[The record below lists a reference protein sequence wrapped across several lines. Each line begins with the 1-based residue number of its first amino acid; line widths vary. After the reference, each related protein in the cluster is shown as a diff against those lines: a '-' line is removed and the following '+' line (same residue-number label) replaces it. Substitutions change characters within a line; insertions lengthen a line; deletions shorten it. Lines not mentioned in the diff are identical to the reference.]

1 PTRSHAAGRGELQG
15 RAEGNPWPAQDL
27 RQAVGDRPPFDEG
40 ARAGRPQGAA
50 GPVAGR
56 VRRGPGGVRHR
67 LAQQLGHRDAG
78 ADRLHCPGLFRHPL
92 ARRRREIFL
101 EELDQLLQVEEAG
114 EEPAV
119 AVNAQS
125 RRDLEMLQG
134 RWEQV
139 ALEIDGVVQP
149 ADDLSPPGAI
159 TSFTGDR
166 FAVHAV
172 DGALLLEGRLV
183 LEASTDPK
191 HVDWIDAIGADA
203 GRRLPAIYR
212 LDGNHFVFV
221 AADTG
226 APRPA
231 AFNTGSGQVMRTF

>member
-1 PTRSHAAGRGELQG
+1 
-15 RAEGNPWPAQDL
+15 
-27 RQAVGDRPPFDEG
+27 
-40 ARAGRPQGAA
+40 
-50 GPVAGR
+50 
-56 VRRGPGGVRHR
+56 
-67 LAQQLGHRDAG
+67 
-78 ADRLHCPGLFRHPL
+78 
-92 ARRRREIFL
+92 
-101 EELDQLLQVEEAG
+101 
-114 EEPAV
+114 
-119 AVNAQS
+119 VNAQS

-231 AFNTGSGQVMRTF
+231 AFNTGSGQVMRTFIRR